1 MKEIEAQIKILEF
14 VLDNVCDC
22 EMNIR
27 GRLFIRDTI
36 KRLKKKLD
44 DTSNPEKQITNPNRN

>member
-22 EMNIR
+22 EMNVR

-44 DTSNPEKQITNPNRN
+44 DTSNPKDQTSNFNRN

>member
-22 EMNIR
+22 EMNVR

-36 KRLKKKLD
+36 KRLKIKL
-44 DTSNPEKQITNPNRN
+44 NAPAKPETKITNPNRN

>member
-22 EMNIR
+22 EMNVR

-36 KRLKKKLD
+36 KRLKIKLNAPAD
-44 DTSNPEKQITNPNRN
+44 PETKITNPNRN